1 MSLDWDALLQSHSL
15 EPGDLRDGLYYCDA
29 AARGVVARG
38 DETEAR
44 RLLRVIA
51 VNKQL
56 LSHGLDPLGECTGL
70 PSAGVLLS
78 EDEQALVDK
87 AGLSAAEFEAIRGD
101 GDTLILGLPVKR
113 SLYRRLVQQCDT
125 KKRRAAEADTEEAC
139 QRFIAKKMK
148 ALASAELI
156 KLALVSGCRAG
167 TGTGC
172 PGASSAAL

>member
-1 MSLDWDALLQSHSL
+1 MSLDWDALLQSHAL

-29 AARGVVARG
+29 AARAIMARG
-38 DETEAR
+38 DEAEAR
-44 RLLRVIA
+44 RLVRVIA

-70 PSAGVLLS
+70 PSSLSQSLS
-78 EDEQALVDK
+78 EEERALVDK

-101 GDTLILGLPVKR
+101 GDTHIMGLPVKR
-113 SLYRRLVQQCDT
+113 SLYRRLVQQCTT
-125 KKRRAAEADTEEAC
+125 KKRRAAEDTEEAC

-156 KLALVSGCRAG
+156 KLALVSDCRAA

-172 PGASSAAL
+172 PGASSAAR